1 MLADFPHPKLQPVY
15 NVFHLNVNVAPDQV
29 EILKM
34 GAAMLALLHS
44 LSSRLQGGYQLCISK
59 KVNNDYCV
67 VWQVL
72 SKPISF
78 LGWVEQYQV
87 FASNTFKTGGL
98 VQASSAPVE
107 LPSHGTMQPATGP
120 VTGGSF
126 TVDNEYQPVNF
137 GVSQEVNGKF
147 LPIYVDKT
155 LTVIGTETLTPI
167 TAVLAFFSKELTTS
181 SMYTTATS
189 SSIEVT
195 YMGTTTNTISYV
207 DDGSTGNGIW
217 VAGTPSSG
225 FSAVVPRSWTPGK
238 GFTSLHL
245 ALDAFAIAKLVN
257 KFTETQKGSA
267 GAAFMISE
275 DKAQPAVN
283 PPWIAQI
290 RITPINGNLLLLV
303 GGSLIAYFIHRPAH
317 GVSVPEAV
325 KKDWAAAV

>member
-1 MLADFPHPKLQPVY
+1 
-15 NVFHLNVNVAPDQV
+15 
-29 EILKM
+29 
-34 GAAMLALLHS
+34 
-44 LSSRLQGGYQLCISK
+44 QGGYQLCISK

-67 VWQVL
+67 VWQGSML
-72 SKPISF
+72 PTTIQ
-78 LGWVEQYQV
+78 WVEQYQV
-87 FASNTFKTGGL
+87 FASNTFKNGGL
-98 VQASSAPVE
+98 VQASSAPVGIAFGKV
-107 LPSHGTMQPATGP
+107 SSRGTMQPATGP

-217 VAGTPSSG
+217 
-225 FSAVVPRSWTPGK
+225 
-238 GFTSLHL
+238 
-245 ALDAFAIAKLVN
+245 
-257 KFTETQKGSA
+257 
-267 GAAFMISE
+267 
-275 DKAQPAVN
+275 
-283 PPWIAQI
+283 
-290 RITPINGNLLLLV
+290 
-303 GGSLIAYFIHRPAH
+303 
-317 GVSVPEAV
+317 
-325 KKDWAAAV
+325 